1 MIEKIDTI
9 KKIQEDGIVAVIRGV
24 PEDKIS
30 TLAETLVSSGVRA
43 LEITVD
49 SKNAYSVIEYL
60 SKEFKDRALIGAGTV
75 LDSTSAQL
83 AISKGADFILSP
95 NFNPEV
101 VKTSLRYGK
110 VVIPGV
116 MTPTEMMKAMECG
129 ADMVKIFP
137 ASVLGVKF
145 IKDVKGPFPQ
155 IPIIPTGGINVDNV
169 ASFIEAG
176 VEAVGAGG
184 SLINKEAIK
193 NSDFDT
199 IKKTATQFVERIR
212 AARVSAGSSSSGA

>member
-1 MIEKIDTI
+1 M
-9 KKIQEDGIVAVIRGV
+9 
-24 PEDKIS
+24 
-30 TLAETLVSSGVRA
+30 
-43 LEITVD
+43 
-49 SKNAYSVIEYL
+49 
-60 SKEFKDRALIGAGTV
+60 IGAGTV

-83 AISKGADFILSP
+83 AISKGADFILSS
-95 NFNPEV
+95 NFKPDV
-101 VKTSLRYGK
+101 VKASLRYGK

-116 MTPTEMMKAMECG
+116 MTPTEMMNAMESG

-155 IPIIPTGGINVDNV
+155 VPIIPTGGINVDNV
-169 ASFIEAG
+169 ASYIEAG

-184 SLINKEAIK
+184 SLVNKSAIM
-193 NSDFDT
+193 NSDFDS

-212 AARVSAGSSSSGA
+212 DARGG